1 MATSHFSFW
10 LVPSVADRRYWQQVI
25 QDLAT
30 EFEAPVFIPHV
41 TLQAGDNIDSGNIEQ
56 LLITIAKET
65 RALCLQIDAVSYD
78 TQFTKTLFLQ
88 LVESPET
95 NQLSHALAREGLGTG
110 DYQFSP
116 HISLL
121 YKNNL
126 SDAVKRGA
134 EQKIQIPGWTVFFDE
149 LWAVECPG
157 KCLTHADVESL
168 KPVAKVKLERPPLP

>member
-1 MATSHFSFW
+1 MATSHYSFW
-10 LVPSVADRRYWQQVI
+10 LMPSVADRRYWQQVI
-25 QDLAT
+25 HDLAA
-30 EFEAPVFIPHV
+30 EFEAPVFTPHV
-41 TLQAGDNIDSGNIEQ
+41 TLQVGDNIDSGNIEQ
-56 LLITIAKET
+56 LLMTVTNKT

-88 LVESPET
+88 LVESPEAS
-95 NQLSHALAREGLGTG
+95 QLSHALAREGLGTE
-110 DYQFSP
+110 DYLLNP

-126 SDAVKRGA
+126 SDAVKQGA
-134 EQKIQIPGWTVFFDE
+134 GEKIQVPGWTVFFDE